1 MFRALR
7 FLAGLGLFLVAARA
21 ATITGTVKDPTGAV
35 IADARVVLES
45 GIAGAVAMVSA
56 TNHRGQFHFDGIAPG
71 AYVVR
76 VEHEGFE
83 PLEQKVLVAHE
94 DVTLSLAPRIAV
106 QQTQVEVSGGRS
118 HLANTDSN
126 YRALRD
132 SPPLQ
137 SYRAEN
143 IVLKRDAAT
152 LTLRNGTV
160 SFLPPIL
167 GCTAVAVFTGQ
178 GLFHLNPAL
187 PMEQDHLE
195 LITGA
200 RVVDE
205 EFDSLLLAFTDGTY
219 EEIAKQAAAAPFS
232 QKDADALR
240 EFHRELRHRTEEP
253 RSLLEYLLSYESVP
267 NLEADLLGE
276 LYNPKYAGSFA
287 AYIHGRKRAHLR
299 FLVKP
304 SGAVP
309 DLSPEEVALIN
320 LDPGGKEDG
329 IWYLSHLE
337 SEWKQGTASSSEDK
351 RLIAVDH
358 YRIETVLGKRDRL
371 AAIADIRFHPLRDG
385 DRVIGFGLLPNLRVS
400 RVSMEA
406 REIGFIQE
414 DRHEDGSFFVV
425 MPEPMDKAR
434 SYTIRVEYDGN
445 KVVRSEGHGSFA
457 VGARTC
463 WYPASAAFRDRAT
476 YDLVFR
482 VPKDLVLVSVGKPVG
497 QSRENDFDVTEW
509 KSDVPLAVAGFN
521 YGEFKKKQR
530 TDSTT
535 NYELESYATREVP
548 DYLSGA
554 AAHLSL
560 APSALAESALTDA
573 ENAVRLY
580 QLWFGP
586 APYGRLAITQQPEP
600 NYGQSWPGLVYLPL
614 TAFLDATQRW
624 RLLGGNAF
632 RFNDFILEVTPH
644 EVSHQWWGHLVGWA
658 SLHDQWLS
666 EGFADFSAGLFLE
679 MTKPNSSQYLEYLQR
694 AQKELLEKNEFGRRP
709 NDAGPLWLGLR
720 LDTFKTPSA
729 YNRVVY
735 LKGAFVLHMLRYLMQ
750 DPKTGDQDFIGMMHD
765 FVATYTNRN
774 ASTEDFKLIVEKHM
788 KPGMDLEGNRR
799 MDWFFREWVYGTEIP
814 SYRLNY
820 SLTPGDGGTV
830 TLTGT
835 VTQSD
840 VGPAFKMRVPLY
852 AEFDGRMARLGF
864 VPVAGSSTTQEFKVK
879 LPKKPKRVVLCANY
893 DILASSITAHQN

>member
-1 MFRALR
+1 M
-7 FLAGLGLFLVAARA
+7 AGLGLLLIAARA
-21 ATITGTVKDPTGAV
+21 ATVSGTVKDPSGAV
-35 IADARVVLES
+35 IAGARVGLDS
-45 GIAGAVAMVSA
+45 GVAGVEARASLA
-56 TNHRGQFHFDGIAPG
+56 DRLGQFRFDGVAPG
-71 AYVVR
+71 AYVLR
-76 VEHEGFE
+76 VEHGGFA
-83 PLEQKVLVAHE
+83 PLEQKVVVGEQDLTLVL
-94 DVTLSLAPRIAV
+94 TPTIAV
-106 QQTQVEVSGGRS
+106 QQTEVEVPGGRS
-118 HLANTDSN
+118 RLANADPN

-132 SPPLQ
+132 NPPLQ
-137 SYRAEN
+137 SYRVEN
-143 IVLKRDAAT
+143 IVLKRDAGT
-152 LTLRNGTV
+152 LTLRDGAV

-167 GCTAVAVFTGQ
+167 GRTAVAVFSGQ
-178 GLFHLNPAL
+178 GLFHFTP
-187 PMEQDHLE
+187 PIPTEQDHLE

-200 RVVDE
+200 RAVDE
-205 EFDSLLLAFTDGTY
+205 EFDSLLLVFTDGTY
-219 EEIAKQAAAAPFS
+219 EAIIGQAAPVPFS
-232 QKDADALR
+232 QKDADVLR
-240 EFHRELRHRTEEP
+240 EFHHELRHRTEEP
-253 RSLLEYLLSYESVP
+253 RSLTEYLFSSESVP
-267 NLEADLLGE
+267 NFEADLLGE

-287 AYIHGRKRAHLR
+287 AYIHGRKHSHLR

-351 RLIAVDH
+351 RVIAVEH
-358 YRIETVLGKRDRL
+358 YRIDTVLGKRDRL
-371 AAIADIRFHPLRDG
+371 AATTDIRFHPLRDG
-385 DRVIGFGLLPNLRVS
+385 DRVIGFGLLPNLRVA
-400 RVSMEA
+400 RVSMGGH
-406 REIGFIQE
+406 EIGFIQE

-434 SYTIRVEYDGN
+434 TYTIRAEYDGN
-445 KVVRSEGHGSFA
+445 KVVRNEGHGSFA

-482 VPKDLVLVSVGKPVG
+482 VPKDYVLVSVGKPAG
-497 QSRENDFDVTEW
+497 QSTEGDFSVTEW

-548 DYLSGA
+548 DYLRRA
-554 AAHLSL
+554 ASHISL
-560 APSALAESALTDA
+560 APSAMAESALTDA

-580 QLWFGP
+580 EIWFGP

-600 NYGQSWPGLVYLPL
+600 FYGQSWPGLVYLPL

-624 RLLGGNAF
+624 ALLGGSAF

-644 EVSHQWWGHLVGWA
+644 EVSHQWWGHMVGWA

-666 EGFADFSAGLFLE
+666 EGFADFSAGLFLQ
-679 MTKPNSSQYLEYLQR
+679 MTKPNSGQYLEYLQR
-694 AQKELLEKNEFGRRP
+694 AQKELLEKNAFGRRH

-720 LDTFKTPSA
+720 LDTFKTPWA

-735 LKGAFVLHMLRYLMQ
+735 LKGGFVLHMLRYMMQ
-750 DPKTGDQDFIGMMHD
+750 DPKSDDKDFIAMMHD
-765 FVATYTNRN
+765 FVTTYTNRN

-788 KPGMDLEGNRR
+788 KPGMDLDGNRR
-799 MDWFFREWVYGTEIP
+799 MDWFFREWVYGTEVP

-820 SLTPGDGGTV
+820 TLTPGDGGTV
-830 TLTGT
+830 MLTAT

-840 VGPAFKMRVPLY
+840 VGPAFRMRVPLY
-852 AEFDGRMARLGF
+852 AEFDARMVRLGF

-879 LPKKPKRVVLCANY
+879 LPKKPKRVVLCSNY
-893 DILASSITAHQN
+893 DILASAITAHQN